1 MDNLT
6 AMPPIAA
13 RLHTIIRDIEDISE
27 MRAVEDLQK
36 EIWGCTDREVFPS
49 IALIPLREVGAVLIG
64 AFDGDEMIGFVF
76 GFPGMEQ
83 GRAMLHSDM
92 LAVKREYRSQGLG
105 YKLKLAQRERAL
117 ARGIDTI
124 TWTFDPLQSLN
135 AHLNFSRLGV
145 IADRYKVNFYGQ
157 TTSFLHRAGTD
168 RLWVTWLLNSE
179 RVKERVE
186 RAPARAVS
194 SSELERLPVLVQ
206 VGENEE
212 PIIRDNLLSESG
224 AIIEIPRDINALPA
238 EDIELAARWRE
249 ATRQAFTKAIN
260 AGYVVKEFYLA
271 GRGTQT
277 SGAYHLSRARSL

>member
-6 AMPPIAA
+6 TMPPIDTQ
-13 RLHTIIRDIEDISE
+13 LHIIIRDIEDISE

-64 AFDGDEMIGFVF
+64 AFVGDEMIGFVF
-76 GFPGMEQ
+76 GFPGIEE
-83 GRAMLHSDM
+83 GRAILHSDM

-117 ARGIDTI
+117 AKGIDAI

-157 TTSFLHRAGTD
+157 TTSFLHRTGTD

-186 RAPARAVS
+186 RGPARAVF
-194 SSELERLPVLVQ
+194 SSELERMPALVQ
-206 VGENEE
+206 VGETEE
-212 PIIRDNLLSESG
+212 PIIRDNLPSESG

-238 EDIELAARWRE
+238 DDGELAARWRE
-249 ATRQAFTKAIN
+249 ATRHAFTMAIN

-271 GRGTQT
+271 GRSKQT
-277 SGAYHLSRARSL
+277 PGVYHLSRTS